1 MPAKEFIVAIEL
13 GSTKITGIAGN
24 KRSDGSINV
33 LALAEEDSTPGIR
46 KGMVYNIDKT
56 SQILTN
62 VVKKLK
68 QQLKSEISQVYVGVG
83 GQSIRSVKNEVVKQL
98 AEEETITADM
108 INEIMDSN
116 RNMTY
121 PDQEILDAITQEY
134 KVGAQTQL
142 DPVGIQA
149 KRIEGRFLNILQRK
163 SFYRSLNKCF
173 DTANIAI
180 AEMFLAPLAMA
191 ESVLT
196 ENELRGGCVLIDLGA
211 ETTTVMV
218 YFKNILRHL
227 VVIPIGQNNITKDIA
242 SLQMEENDAENVKL
256 KYASAYTDINDID
269 DDQKVPVTPEMSIDN
284 KALIDVVE
292 ARVQEIV
299 ENAWYQVPG
308 EYKNKLLGGMVLTG
322 GGSNMKSIKHAFR
335 NHTHMDKIRI
345 ASTVKQSIT
354 SSIDEVNENKGMMCT
369 AIGLLAL
376 GDMNCA
382 GMPANKRSGELFDNE
397 VQQTAEKPQAT
408 TTQPGRVLS
417 AAERKALEDKQLIE
431 KQQAILDQQ
440 RRELEE
446 MRLQAEKEKLAEE
459 NKKSKKGRFSKF
471 FDSLKD
477 FGNKVIREEED

>member
-269 DDQKVPVTPEMSIDN
+269 DDQKVPVTPE
-284 KALIDVVE
+284 
-292 ARVQEIV
+292 
-299 ENAWYQVPG
+299 
-308 EYKNKLLGGMVLTG
+308 
-322 GGSNMKSIKHAFR
+322 KSIKHAFR

-408 TTQPGRVLS
+408 TPQPGRVLS

>member
-242 SLQMEENDAENVKL
+242 SLQMEENDAENVKQ
-256 KYASAYTDINDID
+256 KKKKKYTDINDID
-269 DDQKVPVTPEMSIDN
+269 D
-284 KALIDVVE
+284 
-292 ARVQEIV
+292 
-299 ENAWYQVPG
+299 
-308 EYKNKLLGGMVLTG
+308 
-322 GGSNMKSIKHAFR
+322 
-335 NHTHMDKIRI
+335 
-345 ASTVKQSIT
+345 
-354 SSIDEVNENKGMMCT
+354 
-369 AIGLLAL
+369 
-376 GDMNCA
+376 
-382 GMPANKRSGELFDNE
+382 
-397 VQQTAEKPQAT
+397 
-408 TTQPGRVLS
+408 
-417 AAERKALEDKQLIE
+417 
-431 KQQAILDQQ
+431 
-440 RRELEE
+440 
-446 MRLQAEKEKLAEE
+446 
-459 NKKSKKGRFSKF
+459 
-471 FDSLKD
+471 
-477 FGNKVIREEED
+477 